1 MPPVDGQLEPGVQ
14 LLGKLRVV
22 RLLGAG
28 GLGAVYEVEHELTKH
43 RRALKLLHPRH
54 RQNTEV
60 VQRFL
65 REASAAGHIGDP
77 HIVETYDAGELPSGE
92 PFLLMEM
99 LEGQPLAALF
109 REQGRLPIGLACDLV
124 MQAADAVDAAHRA
137 GIVHR
142 DLKPDNLFVT
152 QREGKPFI
160 KVLDF
165 GISKF
170 DSQRT
175 GALTVTSAG
184 AAMGTPLYMA
194 PEQMRGAHD
203 VDARADVYALGVVLY
218 EALAGGV
225 PYYAENFA
233 DLAALVMGGRAT
245 PLTEKRPGV
254 PQLLADLVHQALQ
267 VTPQARFP
275 TASAFA
281 RLLGPF
287 VSFVEPR
294 RSAGDGSD
302 TLMPIVRD
310 RATPGPVDLPQA
322 SSADL
327 DSTLPR
333 TVPTPDAPIVL
344 EQALVRAAPAA
355 SPAVEVPAASGQPGS
370 NAAGLVVPVAPQ
382 ESLHARPTERQ
393 HAADGSPRPSRV
405 LPAVLVGVAV
415 IVGGLVVRS
424 FVPARVEPTAVD
436 AGALVVPLPVF
447 DAGAPE
453 PVDAGA
459 PMVDVID
466 AGQAVDGGVDA
477 GAPRTKPKKP
487 KDPNGFV
494 DDFEAG
500 DVKKPRGTP

>member
-1 MPPVDGQLEPGVQ
+1 MDGQLQPGVQ

-54 RQNTEV
+54 RENTEV

-77 HIVETYDAGELPSGE
+77 HIVETFDAGELPTGE

-99 LEGQPLAALF
+99 LEGQPLSSLF
-109 REQGRLPIGLACDLV
+109 RDTGRLPIALACDLV
-124 MQAADAVDAAHRA
+124 SQAAEAVDAAHRA

-152 QREGKPFI
+152 QRGGKPFI

-218 EALAGGV
+218 EALTGGV
-225 PYYAENFA
+225 PFYAENFA
-233 DLAALVMGGRAT
+233 ELAALVLGGNAPSLRERRA
-245 PLTEKRPGV
+245 GV
-254 PQLLADLVHQALQ
+254 PVELAEVVHQALR
-267 VTPQARFP
+267 VSPAARP
-275 TASAFA
+275 ATASAFA
-281 RLLGPF
+281 LLLRPF
-287 VSFVEPR
+287 CDFVEVEPPTAQP
-294 RSAGDGSD
+294 S
-302 TLMPIVRD
+302 LEPIIRE
-310 RATPGPVDLPQA
+310 RATPGLAQQSIAA
-322 SSADL
+322 SDPAL
-327 DSTLPR
+327 DSTIPR
-333 TVPTPDAPIVL
+333 TPEAPKPDAQPTPIVL
-344 EQALVRAAPAA
+344 QKSPPAAVPAPAPPRSSTMVTA
-355 SPAVEVPAASGQPGS
+355 FVVAA
-370 NAAGLVVPVAPQ
+370 
-382 ESLHARPTERQ
+382 
-393 HAADGSPRPSRV
+393 
-405 LPAVLVGVAV
+405 AV

-424 FVPARVEPTAVD
+424 FGPSRVGTASGFDAGVAPVD
-436 AGALVVPLPVF
+436 AGVVMVEPLQPLPVVEDAGVGF
-447 DAGAPE
+447 DAGAASE
-453 PVDAGA
+453 TTVDAG
-459 PMVDVID
+459 VVQ
-466 AGQAVDGGVDA
+466 AG
-477 GAPRTKPKKP
+477 TKPKPKP
-487 KDPNGFV
+487 
-494 DDFEAG
+494 
-500 DVKKPRGTP
+500 VKKRDAGGASGLSNDFDEGT

>member
-1 MPPVDGQLEPGVQ
+1 MRSVDGQLEPGVQ

-275 TASAFA
+275 TAAAFA
-281 RLLGPF
+281 RLLAPF
-287 VSFVEPR
+287 VSFVERTKPE
-294 RSAGDGSD
+294 AAGSD
-302 TLMPIVRD
+302 TLMPVVRD
-310 RATPGPVDLPQA
+310 RATPGPVDVPQA

-333 TVPTPDAPIVL
+333 TPDAPIVL
-344 EQALVRAAPAA
+344 EQALVRPAPPAA
-355 SPAVEVPAASGQPGS
+355 SPAVEVVPLAKGQPV
-370 NAAGLVVPVAPQ
+370 AAE
-382 ESLHARPTERQ
+382 ESLHARPTTPAQTPGGSRAL
-393 HAADGSPRPSRV
+393 AA
-405 LPAVLVGVAV
+405 LLVGVAV

-424 FVPARVEPTAVD
+424 FAPSRVEPTTID
-436 AGALVVPLPVF
+436 AGALVLPLPVF

-459 PMVDVID
+459 SLENVVD
-466 AGQAVDGGVDA
+466 AGQAIDGGVDA
-477 GAPRTKPKKP
+477 GAPRTKPRKP

>member
-1 MPPVDGQLEPGVQ
+1 MDGQLEPGVQ

-99 LEGQPLAALF
+99 LEGQPLASLF
-109 REQGRLPIGLACDLV
+109 RDQGRLPIGLACDLV

-233 DLAALVMGGRAT
+233 DLAAMVMGGRAT

-275 TASAFA
+275 TAAGFA

-294 RSAGDGSD
+294 RSEAAGSD

-310 RATPGPVDLPQA
+310 RATPDAVDVVQVF
-322 SSADL
+322 ADL
-327 DSTLPR
+327 DSTQPR
-333 TVPTPDAPIVL
+333 TAPTPEAPL
-344 EQALVRAAPAA
+344 LLGQAVVRAQLPAP
-355 SPAVEVPAASGQPGS
+355 SPALEVVPLAKGQ
-370 NAAGLVVPVAPQ
+370 PVAPP
-382 ESLHARPTERQ
+382 ESLHARPTERVQ
-393 HAADGSPRPSRV
+393 TPEGLSRPSRV
-405 LPAVLVGVAV
+405 LPVVLVGVAV
-415 IVGGLVVRS
+415 IVGGFVVRS
-424 FVPARVEPTAVD
+424 FAPSRVEPTTID
-436 AGALVVPLPVF
+436 AGALVLPPPVF

-459 PMVDVID
+459 PWENVVD
-466 AGQAVDGGVDA
+466 AGQAIDGGVDA
-477 GAPRTKPKKP
+477 GAPRTKPRKP